1 MTYIDQYEYWCTSPL
16 FSHEI
21 KKELEAI
28 RNKKEEIRDRF
39 SKELEF
45 GTGGIRGVMG
55 AGTNR
60 MNRYTVARVTQGLA
74 NYLKENGKW
83 EKGVGIAYDSRHM
96 SREFAVE
103 TARCLAGNQIPVY
116 LFSRLTPTPLLSY
129 AIRSLSLAA
138 GIVITASH
146 NPPEYNGYKVYW
158 DDGAQITY
166 PKDEEIGRCIT
177 GIKDYGSIKRLPLEE
192 AEEKRLLHWI
202 RDELEDAYIK
212 EMEQWVS
219 SPKALLQAAKEV
231 NIVYTPLHG
240 TGNLPVRRLL
250 SHLGFTNV
258 FTVEEQMEPDG
269 DFKTVKSPNPEEE
282 SAFALALKLAEKKV
296 ADLVLA
302 TDPDG
307 DRMGVYVRD
316 DQTGKYCRL
325 TGNMTG
331 ILICNYLLSR
341 RKETGNLP
349 LNGAVVKTIVTT
361 QMARPLAEKYK
372 MKLIEVL
379 TGFKYIGEQMKFF
392 EESEE
397 FTYQFGFEES
407 CGCLVETCV
416 RDKDAISAVMVL
428 CEAAAY
434 YKTMGSSVWEE
445 FNQLYKEFGYYQ
457 ECLESVSL
465 KGEDGLAQMNKIMET
480 FRTQSPV
487 RAGGFN
493 VLKMEDYETGEGV
506 SERFPKSNVLRFLLS
521 EDAWF
526 AIRPSGTEPKIK
538 FYFGV
543 KGKSFQDADEKLK
556 RLKKDILTSIEK
568 GEKDE
573 ITWDSLRESKRY
585 RSGS

>member
-28 RNKKEEIRDRF
+28 RNKKEEIRNRF

-96 SREFAVE
+96 SREFAEE

-116 LFSRLTPTPLLSY
+116 LFSRLTPTPLLSFS
-129 AIRSLSLAA
+129 ILSLSLAA

-177 GIKDYGSIKRLPLEE
+177 GIKDYGSIKRLSMEE
-192 AEEKRLLHWI
+192 AEEKGLLHWLG
-202 RDELEDAYIK
+202 DELEDEYIK
-212 EMEQWVS
+212 EMEEWVS
-219 SPKALLQAAKEV
+219 SPKALLQAASKV

-269 DFKTVKSPNPEEE
+269 DFKTVKTPNPEEE
-282 SAFALALKLAEKKV
+282 SAFVLALKLAKKAD

-349 LNGAVVKTIVTT
+349 LNGAVIKTIVTT

-379 TGFKYIGEQMKFF
+379 TGFKYIGEQIKFF

-434 YKTMGSSVWEE
+434 YKTKGSSLWEE
-445 FNQLYKEFGYYQ
+445 LNQLYEEFGYYQ
-457 ECLESVSL
+457 ECLESVTL

-480 FRTQSPV
+480 FRIHSPV
-487 RAGGFN
+487 RAGGF
-493 VLKMEDYETGEGV
+493 KIIKKEDYETGEGI

-556 RLKKDILTSIEK
+556 RLKKDILTSI
-568 GEKDE
+568 
-573 ITWDSLRESKRY
+573 
-585 RSGS
+585 

>member
-16 FSHEI
+16 FSHETR
-21 KKELEAI
+21 KELEAI
-28 RNKKEEIRDRF
+28 RNQKEEIKDRF

-74 NYLKENGKW
+74 NYLKESGKW

-219 SPKALLQAAKEV
+219 SPKALLQAAKGV